1 MTEFAPGDPGR
12 LEPMMT
18 LWQEAFGDE
27 EPFIRQFFTRAY
39 APERCRIALC
49 QGELAGMLFWFDC
62 TSGDQKMAYIYGVA
76 TRRQFQ
82 GRGIAT
88 DLLQNTQEHL
98 RQRGYSAVL
107 LVAASESLIRFYEA
121 RGYRMV
127 SRVDQGQ
134 TDARGSAFAQRIGA
148 EAYMDLRQGYLPK
161 GGLVQTGENTRFL
174 DGLADC
180 YRAEDFLAAVSRHEP
195 ERCLEFLGN
204 RERIAGFA
212 GFLGQEK
219 LRWRAPGNSVP
230 FAMGLRLDENAWA
243 EQVYLGF
250 AFD

>member
-180 YRAEDFLAAVSRHEP
+180 YRAEDFLAAVSRQEP

>member
-12 LEPMMT
+12 LEPMMM

-49 QGELAGMLFWFDC
+49 QGELAGMLSWFDC

-180 YRAEDFLAAVSRHEP
+180 YRAEDFLAAVSRQEP

-219 LRWRAPGNSVP
+219 LQWRAPGNSVP

-243 EQVYLGF
+243 EPVYLGF

>member
-88 DLLQNTQEHL
+88 ELLQNTQEHL

-180 YRAEDFLAAVSRHEP
+180 YRAEDFLAAVSRQEP

>member
-12 LEPMMT
+12 LEPMMM

-180 YRAEDFLAAVSRHEP
+180 YRAEDFLAAVSRQEP

>member
-1 MTEFAPGDPGR
+1 MTELAPGDPGR
-12 LEPMMT
+12 LAQMKD

-27 EPFIRQFFTRAY
+27 EPFIQRFFSRAY

-62 TSGDQKMAYIYGVA
+62 TSGDQKVAYVYGVA

-88 DLLQNTQEHL
+88 DLLQDAQEHL

-134 TDARGSAFAQRIGA
+134 TCALGCAFAQRIGA
-148 EAYMDLRQGYLPK
+148 EEYMDLRRAYLPA
-161 GGLVQTGENTRFL
+161 GGLEQTGENTRFL
-174 DGLADC
+174 DALADC
-180 YRAEDFLAAVSRHEP
+180 YRAEDFLAAVSRQEP

-212 GFLGQEK
+212 GLLGQER
-219 LRWRAPGNSVP
+219 LQWRGPGEGHP
-230 FAMGLRLDENAWA
+230 FAMGLRLDQNAWT
-243 EQVYLGF
+243 EPVYLGF

>member
-12 LEPMMT
+12 QEPMMT

-27 EPFIRQFFTRAY
+27 EPFIRQFFIRAY

-127 SRVDQGQ
+127 SWVDQGQ
-134 TDARGSAFAQRIGA
+134 TGARGSAFAQRIGA

-180 YRAEDFLAAVSRHEP
+180 YRAEDFLAAVSRQEP

-212 GFLGQEK
+212 GFLGREK
-219 LRWRAPGNSVP
+219 LQWRAPGNSVP
-230 FAMGLRLDENAWA
+230 FAMGLRLDDNAWA
-243 EQVYLGF
+243 EPVYLGF